1 MQSASDG
8 AGPLIMGISKLERLP
23 ISDRYG
29 EVFFGEGSYG
39 FHCKAFHLFE
49 LEVLAFSGVDCYL
62 VIDF

>member
-8 AGPLIMGISKLERLP
+8 AGPLIMGISKLEHLP

-29 EVFFGEGSYG
+29 EVFFGD
-39 FHCKAFHLFE
+39 LFE

-62 VIDF
+62 VMDF